1 MKQLIINADDYGR
14 SDYFDRGIIEAM
26 SQGMVTSTSVEIL
39 KCSAQAAETLKDFD
53 VSVGL
58 HLDLAEGDAAPQIM
72 QQDARFKQL
81 FGRPPTHVDG
91 EKRCHLRDDET
102 KQTVADYAK
111 SLSIPVRAH
120 YDLDRKFFREQGIK
134 TADFVQ
140 SISRL
145 TSFQVVQNVKEL
157 KEGTTEWISHAG
169 YYDPQYP
176 TDRLN
181 KEREEEL
188 KILLSMEL
196 KAALEE
202 NDVYLIDFR
211 EL

>member
-26 SQGMVTSTSVEIL
+26 MQGIVTSTSVMVLRCKPE
-39 KCSAQAAETLKDFD
+39 AAKTLQDFD
-53 VSVGL
+53 VSIGL
-58 HLDLAEGDAAPQIM
+58 HLDLAEGDAAPQITE
-72 QQDARFKQL
+72 QDKRFNQL
-81 FGRPPTHVDG
+81 FGKPPTHVDG
-91 EKRCHLRDDET
+91 HKYYHIRDDET
-102 KQTVADYAK
+102 KQAVADYAK

-120 YDLDRKFFREQGIK
+120 YEFDRKFFRGQGLK
-134 TADFVQ
+134 TADNIQLLMRKNAFQIVQ
-140 SISRL
+140 S
-145 TSFQVVQNVKEL
+145 VGEL
-157 KEGTTEWISHAG
+157 KEGVTEWISHPG
-169 YYDPQYP
+169 YTDPNSDS
-176 TDRLN
+176 TLN

-196 KAALEE
+196 KAALEK